1 MNLMTRGKIEKVKV
15 FKDNLANGM
24 TVVVVEQPHIHSI
37 EMAMFVRS
45 GLRFENMQNN
55 GISHFLSTCFLE
67 VIRHTQ
73 VRIYSI
79 GNLNLL
85 AETLEPPL

>member
-1 MNLMTRGKIEKVKV
+1 MNLMTREKIEKVKV

-45 GLRFENMQNN
+45 G
-55 GISHFLSTCFLE
+55 
-67 VIRHTQ
+67 
-73 VRIYSI
+73 Y
-79 GNLNLL
+79 
-85 AETLEPPL
+85 